1 MNHNRN
7 SNKNKTGLSEPSVF
21 LATWFGAGLLPK
33 APGTWGTLASI
44 PFAWIL
50 HSIAG
55 WQVLAGA
62 CFSVF
67 FIGIWASSGYLKSLG
82 GEDPEPVVIDEVA
95 GMWLTLLPAAYFY
108 PYEPDVFIYSVAF
121 ILFRLAD
128 IYKPWPVSWA
138 DKEVKGGLGI
148 MIDDIIAAIFSS
160 FGLTLYIIY
169 IES

>member
-1 MNHNRN
+1 MYQNQN
-7 SNKNKTGLSEPSVF
+7 SNKDKTSLSEPTIF

-62 CFSVF
+62 CFTVF
-67 FIGIWASSGYLKSLG
+67 CIGIWAANGYLKFLG
-82 GEDPEPVVIDEVA
+82 GEDPGPVVIDEVA
-95 GMWLTLLPAAYFY
+95 GMWLTLMPAAYFY
-108 PYEPDVFIYSVAF
+108 PCEPDVFTYVVAF

-128 IYKPWPVSWA
+128 IYKPWPTSWA
-138 DKEVKGGLGI
+138 DKKIKGGLGI
-148 MIDDIIAAIFSS
+148 MIDDIIAATFSG
-160 FGLTLYIIY
+160 FGVTLYIIS

>member
-1 MNHNRN
+1 MYQNHN
-7 SNKNKTGLSEPSVF
+7 SSKNKTGLLEPTVF

-62 CFSVF
+62 CLTVF
-67 FIGIWASSGYLKSLG
+67 CIGIWAASGYLKSLG
-82 GEDPEPVVIDEVA
+82 GEDPGPVVIDEVA
-95 GMWLTLLPAAYFY
+95 GMWLTLTPAAYFY
-108 PYEPDVFIYSVAF
+108 PYRPDVFTYVVAF

-128 IYKPWPVSWA
+128 IYKPWPTSWA
-138 DKEVKGGLGI
+138 DREVKGGLGI
-148 MIDDIIAAIFSS
+148 MIDDIIAAIFSG